1 MNEVRELLIGFEFGR
16 ETSVICYYDRK
27 SEEPV
32 CVTTKVGTNLFDFP
46 SILAYVPSK
55 NEWHFGLEAEY
66 FGKLPGGIMVSSVYD
81 LAFRGGSIRVA
92 DREMES
98 FELLRVFFLE
108 SLKLLGIRNV
118 VQSISKIVVT
128 TREISAPLVF
138 AVRRALS
145 SIGLRVGQYSIQDLR
160 ESFYY
165 YTYSQRP
172 DLWTRSVVLFTFE
185 KRLLTAF
192 VLSEKKDTNPIE
204 VGVQTCGSV
213 RIPDGEEEKNRA
225 LLDCAASAMKG
236 SAFSGV
242 LMTGDSFDPE
252 IYKPAC
258 DDLSRERNR
267 IYFEDDLFVKGACY
281 AAYEQA
287 ERHAFRGRV
296 YMRESRVRMN
306 VGMDMIVGMNT
317 VAVPLIRAGSSWF
330 EASESCEFILDDRDY
345 LVFTLQEMGSSGR
358 RNFRMDLPELPKRP
372 NRTTRIRLT
381 LECLSPEVCEIRAED
396 LGFGDFYPA
405 THRIWKG
412 NVSLL
417 PERAD

>member
-16 ETSVICYYDRK
+16 ETSTICYYDRK
-27 SEEPV
+27 AEEPV

-81 LAFRGGSIRVA
+81 LAFSGGSIRVA

-145 SIGLRVGQYSIQDLR
+145 LLGLMAGQYSIQDHR
-160 ESFYY
+160 ESYYY

-172 DLWTRSVVLFTFE
+172 DLWTRSVVLFNFE
-185 KRLLTAF
+185 KRTLTAF
-192 VLSEKKDTNPIE
+192 VLSEKKDANPIE
-204 VGVQTCGSV
+204 AGVRTCGSV
-213 RIPDGEEEKNRA
+213 RIPEGEEEKNRA
-225 LLDCAASAMKG
+225 LADYAASAMKG

-296 YMRESRVRMN
+296 YMSESRVRMN
-306 VGMDMIVGMNT
+306 IGMDMIVGMNT
-317 VAVPLIRAGSSWF
+317 ASVPLIRAGSSWF

-345 LVFTLQEMGSSGR
+345 LLFTLQEMGSSGR
-358 RNFRMDLPELPKRP
+358 RNYRMDLPDLPKRP

-396 LGFGDFYPA
+396 LGFGDFYPG

-417 PERAD
+417 PEKAD

>member
-252 IYKPAC
+252 VYKPAC

-267 IYFEDDLFVKGACY
+267 IFVKGACY

-296 YMRESRVRMN
+296 YMSESRVRMN

>member
-16 ETSVICYYDRK
+16 ETSEICYYDRK

-81 LAFRGGSIRVA
+81 LAFRGGSIRIA
-92 DREMES
+92 DREMEAS
-98 FELLRVFFLE
+98 ELLRVFFLE
-108 SLKLLGIRNV
+108 SLKLLGIRNI

-138 AVRRALS
+138 AVRKAMS
-145 SIGLRVGQYSIQDLR
+145 SIGLMAGHYSIQDHR

-172 DLWTRSVVLFTFE
+172 DLWTRSVMLFHFE
-185 KRLLTAF
+185 KRYLSAFLLC
-192 VLSEKKDTNPIE
+192 EKKDTNPIE
-204 VGVQTCGSV
+204 AGVQTLDSV
-213 RIPDGEEEKNRA
+213 RIPEGEEEKNRA
-225 LLDCAASAMKG
+225 LLDYAAYAMKG
-236 SAFSGV
+236 NAFSGV
-242 LMTGDSFDPE
+242 LMTGGSFDPDV
-252 IYKPAC
+252 YKPAC

-296 YMRESRVRMN
+296 FMSESRVRMN
-306 VGMDMIVGMNT
+306 IGMDMIVGTNT
-317 VAVPLIRAGSSWF
+317 VTVPLIRAGSSWF
-330 EASESCEFILDDRDY
+330 EASESCELILDDRDY
-345 LVFTLQEMGSSGR
+345 LIFTLQEMGSAGR
-358 RNFRMDLPELPKRP
+358 RNYRMDLPELPKRP

-381 LECLSPEVCEIRAED
+381 LACLSPEVCEIRAED

-412 NVSLL
+412 SVSLL
-417 PERAD
+417 PETAD

>member
-252 IYKPAC
+252 SYKPAC
-258 DDLSRERNR
+258 DDLSLSKARAMRLMNR
-267 IYFEDDLFVKGACY
+267 QK
-281 AAYEQA
+281 
-287 ERHAFRGRV
+287 
-296 YMRESRVRMN
+296 
-306 VGMDMIVGMNT
+306 DM
-317 VAVPLIRAGSSWF
+317 PSAG
-330 EASESCEFILDDRDY
+330 
-345 LVFTLQEMGSSGR
+345 GS
-358 RNFRMDLPELPKRP
+358 
-372 NRTTRIRLT
+372 I
-381 LECLSPEVCEIRAED
+381 
-396 LGFGDFYPA
+396 
-405 THRIWKG
+405 
-412 NVSLL
+412 
-417 PERAD
+417 

>member
-16 ETSVICYYDRK
+16 ETSTICYYDRK

-81 LAFRGGSIRVA
+81 LAFHGGSIRVA

-98 FELLRVFFLE
+98 SDLLRVFFLE
-108 SLKLLGIRNV
+108 SLKLLGVRNI
-118 VQSISKIVVT
+118 VQSIAKIVVT
-128 TREISAPLVF
+128 TPEISPELVF
-138 AVRRALS
+138 GVRRAMS
-145 SIGLRVGQYSIQDLR
+145 SIGLMAGQYSIQDHR

-172 DLWTRSVVLFTFE
+172 DLWTRSVVLFDFR
-185 KRLLTAF
+185 KKSLSAY
-192 VLSEKKDTNPIE
+192 VLSEKKEMNPPE
-204 VGVQTCGSV
+204 AVVRTAGSV
-213 RIPDGEEEKNRA
+213 RIPEGDEEKNRT
-225 LLDCAASAMKG
+225 LLDYAASVMKDN
-236 SAFSGV
+236 AFSGV
-242 LMTGDSFDPE
+242 LMTGDSFDPDVMR
-252 IYKPAC
+252 PAC

-281 AAYEQA
+281 ASYEQA

-296 YMRESRVRMN
+296 YMSESRVRMN
-306 VGMDMIVGMNT
+306 IGMDMIVGVNT
-317 VAVPLIRAGSSWF
+317 VPVPLIRAGSSWF
-330 EASESCEFILDDRDY
+330 EASESCEFILDDRDF
-345 LVFTLQEMGSSGR
+345 LVFTLQEMGSAKR
-358 RNFRMDLPELPKRP
+358 RNYRMDLPDLPKRP

-396 LGFGDFYPA
+396 LGFGDFYPGS
-405 THRIWKG
+405 HRIWKG
-412 NVSLL
+412 SVSLL
-417 PERAD
+417 PEAAD

>member
-225 LLDCAASAMKG
+225 LLDCAA
-236 SAFSGV
+236 
-242 LMTGDSFDPE
+242 P
-252 IYKPAC
+252 
-258 DDLSRERNR
+258 
-267 IYFEDDLFVKGACY
+267 
-281 AAYEQA
+281 
-287 ERHAFRGRV
+287 
-296 YMRESRVRMN
+296 
-306 VGMDMIVGMNT
+306 
-317 VAVPLIRAGSSWF
+317 
-330 EASESCEFILDDRDY
+330 
-345 LVFTLQEMGSSGR
+345 
-358 RNFRMDLPELPKRP
+358 
-372 NRTTRIRLT
+372 
-381 LECLSPEVCEIRAED
+381 
-396 LGFGDFYPA
+396 
-405 THRIWKG
+405 
-412 NVSLL
+412 
-417 PERAD
+417 